1 MDVLPL
7 CLFVYCQLLCCLF
20 QSVLGVT
27 LAMILLQFAES
38 NDNTSYFFDTCKVL
52 LHCSSPYSPWVF
64 LLVFHPPSSPPSSIL
79 YPRSFLSCAQIDL
92 NFIVCMF
99 VCMYVVMKHVVSS
112 LPLWCSHFSSSLS
125 DANELLT
132 GMPHPTLMPQP
143 PKSGPEELHRYT
155 VGRTQPMSVGP
166 RQTRGTRGVRTRV
179 ACRSVI
185 WWLVRPLSRRPTKC
199 GRRSCSTSK
208 LVGCTSK
215 RVRERGRVSLD

>member
-1 MDVLPL
+1 
-7 CLFVYCQLLCCLF
+7 
-20 QSVLGVT
+20 
-27 LAMILLQFAES
+27 
-38 NDNTSYFFDTCKVL
+38 
-52 LHCSSPYSPWVF
+52 
-64 LLVFHPPSSPPSSIL
+64 
-79 YPRSFLSCAQIDL
+79 
-92 NFIVCMF
+92 
-99 VCMYVVMKHVVSS
+99 MKHVVSS
-112 LPLWCSHFSSSLS
+112 LPLWCSHSSSSLS

-199 GRRSCSTSK
+199 GRRSYSTSK

-215 RVRERGRVSLD
+215 RVRERGRVSLDWCIKLVSLQPGFILSISLVMVLKAVSWHPVLSGLLVREWKCW